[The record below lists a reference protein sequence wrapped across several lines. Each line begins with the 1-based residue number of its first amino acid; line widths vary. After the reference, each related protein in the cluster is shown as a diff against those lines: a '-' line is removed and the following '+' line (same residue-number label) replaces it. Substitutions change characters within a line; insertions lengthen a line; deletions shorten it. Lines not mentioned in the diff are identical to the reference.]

1 LQFVQE
7 DAQLL
12 VEQIRAR
19 AKLAL
24 RRHLLP
30 PHRLF
35 RQLKGVPP
43 ARVIPTWKNVMQSLR

>member
-1 LQFVQE
+1 VQE

-35 RQLKGVPP
+35 RQLKDVPP